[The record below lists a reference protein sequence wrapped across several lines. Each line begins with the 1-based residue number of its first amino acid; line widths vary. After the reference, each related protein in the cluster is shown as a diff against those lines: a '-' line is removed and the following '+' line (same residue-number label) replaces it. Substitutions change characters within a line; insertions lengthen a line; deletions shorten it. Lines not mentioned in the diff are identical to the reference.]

1 MSSKPTKFAFKL
13 PFLCIS
19 ISFSLKQLLQLDE
32 KLVHRF
38 IESESWYDFITLNRV
53 VKSLC

>member
-13 PFLCIS
+13 LFLCIS

-38 IESESWYDFITLNRV
+38 IESESWYDFITFNTDF
-53 VKSLC
+53 